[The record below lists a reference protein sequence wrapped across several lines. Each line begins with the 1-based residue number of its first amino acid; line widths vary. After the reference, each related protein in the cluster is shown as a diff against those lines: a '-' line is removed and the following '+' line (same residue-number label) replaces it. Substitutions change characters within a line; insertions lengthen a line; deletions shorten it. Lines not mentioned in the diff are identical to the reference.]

1 MKFVITYLCVACLA
15 ATCSF
20 ALSPTFSFNLPDLD
34 SVLRLQSKRAPA
46 PPPPKRIV
54 DPAALIRKAAIK
66 HRVPAPLVKSIIAAE
81 SNFTWDIV
89 SPKGAI
95 GLMQLMPETAREFG
109 ADPTD
114 PSQNVD
120 AGTHYLRSLLDRY
133 HSRRNSLKHVIA
145 AYNAGPRAVDRYHG
159 IPPYPETR
167 QYVARVLKFLRRF
180 QQEARAEHLAQV
192 RAAHYEAALIAPK

>member
-1 MKFVITYLCVACLA
+1 MKFVILYLCVACFA
-15 ATCSF
+15 ATCCF
-20 ALSPTFSFNLPDLD
+20 ALSPTFGFNLPDLD
-34 SVLRLQSKRAPA
+34 SLRRLQPKGAPA

-54 DPAALIRKAAIK
+54 DPVALIREAAIK

-81 SNFTWDIV
+81 SDFIWDIV

-95 GLMQLMPETAREFG
+95 GLMQLMPETAKEFG

-133 HSRRNSLKHVIA
+133 RNRRNSLKHVIA

-180 QQEARAEHLAQV
+180 QQEARAEQLAQV
-192 RAAHYEAALIAPK
+192 RGPHYRAAFIGPK